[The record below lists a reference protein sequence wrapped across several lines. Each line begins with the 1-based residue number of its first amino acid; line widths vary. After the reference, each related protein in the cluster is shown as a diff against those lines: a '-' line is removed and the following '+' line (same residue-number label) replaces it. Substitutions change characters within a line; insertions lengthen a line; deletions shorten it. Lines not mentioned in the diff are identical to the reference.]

1 MDVSRSLVRPRLVGL
16 VAVTLLILLAA
27 CSTGRSSAA
36 GPSGSRLQVV
46 AAEGFWGSIAG
57 QLGGDHVEVASIVTN
72 PATDP
77 HDYEPTPDDGRTF
90 AQAQYVVV
98 NGVGY
103 DPWATKLIDA
113 NPVDGRRVLDVGH
126 LVGAAAG
133 DNPHRWYVPGDVERV
148 VDQITSDYQ
157 RLDPAAADAYQ
168 QRHDEFE
175 ATGLARYHALLAQVR
190 DSYSGTPVGA
200 SESIFEGLA
209 AATGLDLLSP
219 ASYLGAIS
227 EGTEPTAAD
236 KATMDRQIADGEIKV
251 FVFNSQNSTPDVQR
265 LVEDARQAHI
275 PVVTVTETLTPANAT
290 FQDCLLYTSPSPRDR
305 QKSRMPSSA

>member
-1 MDVSRSLVRPRLVGL
+1 VRPSLVGVIT
-16 VAVTLLILLAA
+16 VALLLPLAA
-27 CSTGRSSAA
+27 CSTGRSSAE

-113 NPVDGRRVLDVGH
+113 NPVDGRRVLDIGD

-175 ATGLARYHALLAQVR
+175 ATGLARYHALLDQIHTR
-190 DSYSGTPVGA
+190 YSGVAVGA

-209 AATGLDLLSP
+209 DATGLDLLSP
-219 ASYLGAIS
+219 PSYLGAIS
-227 EGTEPTAAD
+227 EGTDPTAAD

-251 FVFNSQNSTPDVQR
+251 FVFNSQNATPDVQA
-265 LVEDARQAHI
+265 LVDAATARGI
-275 PVVTVTETLTPANAT
+275 PVTTITETPPADVS
-290 FQDCLLYTSPSPRDR
+290 FQDWQADQLESLVAALHQATGR
-305 QKSRMPSSA
+305 